1 MKVKPFKFKKKQA
14 KVEMKPVV
22 KTDLPEIEVGQGV
35 IIECS
40 TQDKADIQATYRA
53 IKKEL
58 ARRKGQK
65 YRVIWL
71 IKSFLIYRVSNEVHK

>member
-22 KTDLPEIEVGQGV
+22 KTDIPELEVGQGI
-35 IIECS
+35 IIECA

-53 IKKEL
+53 VKKAL
-58 ARRKGQK
+58 AKRKGQK